1 MCPCAAWRTFC
12 NLPAC
17 PNVTVCNM
25 LRCVLV
31 GLTIGARGDPNI
43 KLPPQCHSQPT
54 FLSDP
59 NSHIVPRT
67 IGAQLPFGQTQ
78 CPFERVFA
86 FADKSARARPHH
98 MELSPSNNT
107 LTDPSGIAYTI
118 AYELFWLGPKIE
130 HRGDTNARTQRH
142 AHRYRSTRCTWP
154 PTKCRMFDGK
164 RVEQTEKNDI
174 FDNAKSH
181 SFVAVH
187 GKLWESTEKNERAK
201 LLVNGI
207 VNTEKW

>member
-25 LRCVLV
+25 LCCVLV

-118 AYELFWLGPKIE
+118 AYELFWCGWGPKSNIVATQMLARNAMPTGIDPLVA
-130 HRGDTNARTQRH
+130 RGHQLN
-142 AHRYRSTRCTWP
+142 
-154 PTKCRMFDGK
+154 
-164 RVEQTEKNDI
+164 VECSM
-174 FDNAKSH
+174 AK
-181 SFVAVH
+181 
-187 GKLWESTEKNERAK
+187 E
-201 LLVNGI
+201 
-207 VNTEKW
+207 